1 MSVWKDIRQK
11 SLGKEK
17 RIEDAERDR
26 FVKNQLENASIKISQ
41 KRTHKSNYVVAGSEG
56 ARIFNDYCSAR
67 IFNEYYSNDSFS
79 SIEDNYKI

>member
-41 KRTHKSNYVVAGSEG
+41 KRTHKSNYMVVGSEG
-56 ARIFNDYCSAR
+56 AKIL
-67 IFNEYYSNDSFS
+67 NEYFSNDSFS
-79 SIEDNYKI
+79 SIEDNYKIL